1 MVFLKEFFKDWRVWA
16 VIAVLGA
23 AWLLSSCSTPEQMM
37 PDFKEYRVGFN
48 KHDFF
53 QTGRPIFI
61 PDPWPVPRE
70 AQSFDGVA
78 YFDPSCWY
86 NSLGV
91 DNADWNKLAG
101 IYKFSDGFK
110 NRNAFILA
118 WRPDIKIRDVFEL
131 CLYEN
136 IQGKNVPKESAIYKV
151 KANERFTFSL
161 DEIDGK
167 YSLYVNNVLIG
178 TQANDH
184 KYKVIGK
191 ISAWFGGNRGAPNT
205 MYLYMNF

>member
-1 MVFLKEFFKDWRVWA
+1 MVFLKGLLKEW
-16 VIAVLGA
+16 
-23 AWLLSSCSTPEQMM
+23 WLWGILLAGLIFWLSSCSTPEQMQ
-37 PDFKEYRVGFN
+37 PGLKEYRVGFN
-48 KHDFF
+48 KHDFTPSPLPF
-53 QTGRPIFI
+53 PM
-61 PDPWPVPRE
+61 E
-70 AQSFDGVA
+70 ARSFDGVA
-78 YFDPSCWY
+78 MFDPSMWY
-86 NSLGV
+86 NSLGT
-91 DNADWNKLAG
+91 DQSDWNKLAG
-101 IYKFSDGFK
+101 VHKFSDIVK

-131 CLYEN
+131 CMYEN
-136 IQGKNVPKESAIYKV
+136 IQGKNAPKESAIYKV

-191 ISAWFGGNRGAPNT
+191 ISAWFGGNRRAPNT

>member
-1 MVFLKEFFKDWRVWA
+1 MKYQNILKEWWIWMILVAGLIFW
-16 VIAVLGA
+16 
-23 AWLLSSCSTPEQMM
+23 LSSCSTPEQMQ
-37 PDFKEYRVGFN
+37 PGLKEYRVSFN
-48 KHDFF
+48 KHDFRD
-53 QTGRPIFI
+53 TKKPIFI
-61 PDPWPVPRE
+61 PDPMPTPRE

-101 IYKFSDGFK
+101 IYKYSDGFK

-136 IQGKNVPKESAIYKV
+136 IQGKNVPQESAIYKV
-151 KANERFTFSL
+151 KANKRFTFSL
-161 DEIDGK
+161 DEINGK
-167 YSLYVNNVLIG
+167 YSLYVNNTLLG
-178 TQANDH
+178 TQQNGH
-184 KYKVIGK
+184 NYKVIGK
-191 ISAWFGGNRGAPNT
+191 ISAWFGGNRTAPQT
-205 MYLYMNF
+205 MYLYMNY